1 MSAERAPLP
10 RPGVDARLPEGHATS
25 RRLELDPIIR
35 RRIGEYRAAYGAEP
49 RYVVM
54 DGSAYFVL
62 RFVMGRGEEHVE
74 TIHGLTIIVVPV
86 SQMLVVVG
94 EPWEEAARPFQ
105 RRHPGGAPR

>member
-1 MSAERAPLP
+1 VSDERAPY
-10 RPGVDARLPEGHATS
+10 RVPGLTRGFPKDMPLRD
-25 RRLELDPIIR
+25 RLELDAIIR
-35 RRIGEYRAAYGAEP
+35 RRIDEYRAAHGAEP

-54 DGSAYFVL
+54 DGAAYFVL
-62 RFVMGRGEEHVE
+62 RFVMGKGEEHVE

-105 RRHPGGAPR
+105 RRQPGGAPR